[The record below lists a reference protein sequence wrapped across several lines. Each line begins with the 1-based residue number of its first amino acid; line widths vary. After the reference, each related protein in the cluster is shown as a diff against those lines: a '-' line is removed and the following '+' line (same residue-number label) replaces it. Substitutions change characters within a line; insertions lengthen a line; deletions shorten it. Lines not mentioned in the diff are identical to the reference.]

1 MNDKSTQRA
10 LIIDDEPDIC
20 ELLKITLGRMQIQA
34 DTAANLHQ
42 AKNLLAREHYDLCL
56 TDMRLPDGSGLDLV
70 ELIQA
75 EHPRLP
81 VAVITAHGSIDAA
94 IESMKKGA
102 FDFVSKPV
110 DLTALRKLVNSAIQS
125 SQLPLA
131 SLPSDSPIVGKSE
144 AIQTLTERMQ
154 KLARSQA
161 PVYISGESGVG
172 KELAARS
179 IHAMGPRARASFVGV
194 NCGAIPRELMESEL
208 FGHKKGS
215 FTGAHQ
221 DQEGLF
227 QQAEGGTLFLDEV
240 AELPLD
246 MQVKL
251 LRAIQEKAV
260 RPVGGQAEVA
270 TDVRIVCATHRA
282 LEEEVEAGGFR
293 QDLFYRLNVI
303 QLPVPPLRERGED
316 VALLAEHILNRLADV
331 AGLASPKLSQA
342 ALAALLDY
350 PFPGNIRELENILE
364 RAFTLCDSH
373 IIDVADLQLP
383 RVSGPVTEASSP
395 LPQQCAANRPDLP
408 MLDAS
413 CPSLDDYLQQVEK
426 EILCRTLEES
436 KWNKTR
442 AAKRLGI
449 SFRSLRYR
457 LNKLG
462 LDQ

>member
-1 MNDKSTQRA
+1 MSDKSTKRA
-10 LIIDDEPDIC
+10 LVIDDEPDIC
-20 ELLKITLGRMQIQA
+20 ELLKITLGRMQIKT

-42 AKNLLAREHYDLCL
+42 AKDLLAREHYNLCL
-56 TDMRLPDGSGLDLV
+56 TDMRLPDGNGLELV

-75 EHPRLP
+75 EYPRLP

-110 DLTALRKLVNSAIQS
+110 DLAALRRLVSSAIQS

-131 SLPSDSPIVGKSE
+131 SLPSDSPIVGQSE
-144 AIQTLTERMQ
+144 AIKTLAQQMQ

-179 IHAMGPRARASFVGV
+179 IHKMGPRAQDPFVAV

-208 FGHKKGS
+208 FGHRKGS

-221 DQEGLF
+221 NKEGLF

-240 AELPLD
+240 ADLPLD

-260 RPVGGQAEVA
+260 RPVGGQGEIA
-270 TDVRIVCATHRA
+270 TDVRILCATHRA
-282 LEEEVEAGGFR
+282 LEQEVEASRFR

-303 QLPVPPLRERGED
+303 QLPVPPLRERRED
-316 VALLAEHILNRLADV
+316 IALLVEHILGQLA
-331 AGLASPKLSQA
+331 ANTALARPKLSRSA
-342 ALAALLDY
+342 YEALLGY
-350 PFPGNIRELENILE
+350 AFPGNIRELENILE
-364 RAFTLCDSH
+364 RAFTLCESQ

-383 RVSGPVTEASSP
+383 QAASPATEQPPA
-395 LPQQCAANRPDLP
+395 LPEECARRQEAPKLEAN
-408 MLDAS
+408 
-413 CPSLDDYLQQVEK
+413 CPSLDHYLQQVEK
-426 EILCRTLEES
+426 DILCRTLEES
-436 KWNKTR
+436 KWNKTQ

-457 LNKLG
+457 LSKLG
-462 LDQ
+462 LDKE

>member
-1 MNDKSTQRA
+1 MSDNNTLRA
-10 LIIDDEPDIC
+10 LVIDDEPDIC
-20 ELLKITLGRMQIQA
+20 ELLEITLGRMQIA
-34 DTAANLHQ
+34 TDTASCVTQ
-42 AKNLLAREHYDLCL
+42 AKDRLARQHYDLCL
-56 TDMRLPDGSGLDLV
+56 TDMRLPDGNGLELV

-75 EHPRLP
+75 RYPRLP

-110 DLTALRKLVNSAIQS
+110 DLGALRKLVNSAILS
-125 SQLPLA
+125 SQLPAA
-131 SLPSDSPIVGKSE
+131 SLPSDSPIVGQSA

-179 IHAMGPRARASFVGV
+179 IHAMGPRAQAPFVAV

-215 FTGAHQ
+215 FTGAYQ
-221 DQEGLF
+221 NKEGLF

-240 AELPLD
+240 ADLPLD

-260 RPVGGQAEVA
+260 RPVGGQTEIA
-270 TDVRIVCATHRA
+270 TDVRILCATHRI
-282 LEEEVEAGGFR
+282 LEDEVTAGRFR

-303 QLPVPPLRERGED
+303 QLPVPPLRERRED
-316 VALLAEHILNRLADV
+316 ITLLAEHFLNRLASD

-342 ALAALLDY
+342 ALEALFEY

-373 IIDVADLQLP
+373 LIDTPDLQLP
-383 RVSGPVTEASSP
+383 QTSGLASRGPSP
-395 LPQQCAANRPDLP
+395 LPEQCTDQWEAPRMDAN
-408 MLDAS
+408 
-413 CPSLDDYLQQVEK
+413 CPSLDDYLQQVERD
-426 EILCRTLEES
+426 ILCRTLEES
-436 KWNKTR
+436 KWNKTQ

-462 LDQ
+462 LDGD